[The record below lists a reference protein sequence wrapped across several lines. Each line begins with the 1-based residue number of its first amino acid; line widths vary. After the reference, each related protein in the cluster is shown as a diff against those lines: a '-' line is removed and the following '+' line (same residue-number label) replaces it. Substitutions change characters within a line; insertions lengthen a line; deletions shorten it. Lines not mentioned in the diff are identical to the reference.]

1 MTPQEKKQI
10 GDNMALSLLRLRNLL
25 KACKHDVDYIK
36 EYQNLI
42 EEKEMVGAIKRAFPS
57 ISFLIKLL
65 DKNLSTLQY
74 SRPKLLEDNEELT
87 YKILEHYEEI
97 IKEI

>member
-1 MTPQEKKQI
+1 MTSEEKKQI
-10 GDNMALSLLRLRNLL
+10 ADNMALSLLRLRNLL

-36 EYQNLI
+36 EYQKYI
-42 EEKEMVGAIKRAFPS
+42 EEKEMVGAIKKAFPS

-65 DKNLSTLQY
+65 DTNLNTLQY
-74 SRPKLLEDNEELT
+74 SRPKLLAANEELT